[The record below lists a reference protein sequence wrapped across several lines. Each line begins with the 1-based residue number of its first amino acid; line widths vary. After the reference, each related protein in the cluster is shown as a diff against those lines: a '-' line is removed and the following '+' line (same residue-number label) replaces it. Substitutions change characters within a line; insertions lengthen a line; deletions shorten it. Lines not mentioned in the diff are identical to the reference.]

1 MISIIIA
8 AFGILV
14 VFVIQVLMLRT
25 KNSDVKAYFV
35 SHIIGLAAVIL
46 AGASYVEFVYIS
58 NFPFFFVNIMLFLAW
73 SFILLNIIQ
82 SFVSSLRINI
92 LRLMKENGGTIS
104 KESLNESYN
113 DRKLIETRLVRL
125 KKAGAIF
132 EVNDV
137 LYVSSFKLKVLA
149 KIFSFL
155 KKIMFNKT
163 SEFQI

>member
-1 MISIIIA
+1 
-8 AFGILV
+8 
-14 VFVIQVLMLRT
+14 
-25 KNSDVKAYFV
+25 
-35 SHIIGLAAVIL
+35 
-46 AGASYVEFVYIS
+46 
-58 NFPFFFVNIMLFLAW
+58 
-73 SFILLNIIQ
+73 
-82 SFVSSLRINI
+82 
-92 LRLMKENGGTIS
+92 MKENGGTIS